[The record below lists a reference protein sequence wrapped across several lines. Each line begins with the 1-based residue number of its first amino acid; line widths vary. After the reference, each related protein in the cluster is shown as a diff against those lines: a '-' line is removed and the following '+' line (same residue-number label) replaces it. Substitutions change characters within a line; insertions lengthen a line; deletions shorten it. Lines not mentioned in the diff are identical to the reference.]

1 MKSKMKVFLK
11 CSLIFGMRCIVFASA
26 RMGFPVPHS
35 LNPKGFMALWG
46 SKANVCCLPTSCC
59 FWLSVCFLTIVVL
72 HLVLTISF
80 FLTTW
85 SAAVIKWHKSS
96 LRNRL
101 NTDR

>member
-11 CSLIFGMRCIVFASA
+11 CSLIFGMRCIVLPQQGWVSLSL
-26 RMGFPVPHS
+26 R

-46 SKANVCCLPTSCC
+46 SKADVCCLPTSRC